1 MWIKYAFIR
10 GISYNEGGKV
20 FHFRLRA
27 IPILPEFGIGRKNY
41 RGKHK
46 LNYTAEQKE
55 AWDRAIKL
63 IEDNTI
69 PVSFNTWI
77 KPLRL
82 YSVSSDTICIVA
94 NNSFTLN
101 HVKQRYYTD
110 LYNMLRLSFGK
121 SYELEFYTEDELAR
135 QNTSP
140 TQTTLNPNYSFE
152 NFVVGPSNSF
162 ACAAS
167 LAVAEQPSSAYNP
180 LFIYGSVGLG
190 KTHLMNAI
198 GNYIVAADPMK
209 NVLLTSS
216 ESFTNELIDAIVKK
230 KGTAELRKRMR
241 NVDVLMVDDI
251 QFLSKTKSTQEE
263 FFHTFNDLY
272 SKGKQIII
280 SSDRPPKD
288 IPTLEERLR
297 SRFEWGL
304 IVDIQK
310 PDYETRVA
318 ILRKKAD
325 DEGIDVSYEVIDY
338 IAARVESNIR
348 ELEGT
353 LTRLHAQC
361 ELMGT
366 PITLECAQNSLA
378 QLMKSQEG
386 RRITPELII
395 SVVGDQYGV
404 TEEQLLSKNRSRD
417 IALPRQIAMYLCREL
432 TQLSTTNIGKAFG
445 GRDHTTVMHGCEKI
459 ADEMKNNFS
468 FKKRIEE
475 LIAMVKNG

>member
-1 MWIKYAFIR
+1 MNY
-10 GISYNEGGKV
+10 S
-20 FHFRLRA
+20 
-27 IPILPEFGIGRKNY
+27 PE
-41 RGKHK
+41 H
-46 LNYTAEQKE
+46 QQ
-55 AWDRAIKL
+55 AWDKAISLLEK
-63 IEDNTI
+63 NMI

-77 KPLRL
+77 KPLQL
-82 YSVSSDTICIVA
+82 YSVSAESIIIVA
-94 NNSFTLN
+94 DNYLTLN
-101 HVKQRYYTD
+101 HVKSRYYTD
-110 LYNMLRLSFGK
+110 LYNMIKLCFGRSF
-121 SYELEFYTEDELAR
+121 ELEFYTQDEITRLH
-135 QNTSP
+135 TSIKR
-140 TQTTLNPNYSFE
+140 TTLNTKYNFE

-162 ACAAS
+162 AYAAS
-167 LAVAEQPSSAYNP
+167 LAVAEQPSDVYNP

-198 GNYIVAADPMK
+198 GNYIMAQDPMK

-230 KGTAELRKRMR
+230 KDTSELRNRMR

-263 FFHTFNDLY
+263 FFHTFNDLH

-288 IPTLEERLR
+288 IPTIEERLR

-318 ILRKKAD
+318 ILRRKA
-325 DEGIDVSYEVIDY
+325 EEEKIDVPFDVIDY
-338 IAARVESNIR
+338 IAERVESNIR

-353 LTRLHAQC
+353 LTRLNAQC
-361 ELMGT
+361 QLLGMPLT
-366 PITLECAQNSLA
+366 VECARESLS
-378 QLMKSQEG
+378 QLVKSQEG

-395 SVVGDQYGV
+395 SVIAEQYGV
-404 TEEQLLSKNRSRD
+404 TPEDIISKKRSRD
-417 IALPRQIAMYLCREL
+417 IALPRQIAMYLCRDL
-432 TQLSTTNIGKAFG
+432 TQLSTTNIGRSFG
-445 GRDHTTVMHGCEKI
+445 GRDHTTVMHGCDKI
-459 ADEMKNNFS
+459 AEEMKANFS

-475 LIAMVKNG
+475 LAAMIKNG